1 MEDHKIC
8 SIILPEN
15 DFSDKYTF
23 YKNGKIER
31 VRLEEGKKKERIT
44 KEQISTRNK
53 DRLIRLCPEN
63 DKEKV
68 MLVLDYP

>member
-8 SIILPEN
+8 SITLPEN
-15 DFSDKYTF
+15 DFSDEYTF
-23 YKNGKIER
+23 YENGKIER
-31 VRLEEGKKKERIT
+31 VRLEEGEKKQQIN
-44 KEQISTRNK
+44 KEQITTRNK
-53 DRLIRLCPEN
+53 DRLIRLCPED

>member
-15 DFSDKYTF
+15 DFSDEYTF
-23 YKNGKIER
+23 YKNGKIEW
-31 VRLEEGKKKERIT
+31 VRLEGGEKKERIT